1 MKKYK
6 EITKMVILEQ
16 AQYVFN
22 KLAGIIMYGLFIF
35 IFLQLW
41 KYMYTGKDYIEGYT
55 LNQMVWYVAITELIW
70 NITRPR
76 SLRKETTRDIKS
88 GKIAYI
94 LNKPYD
100 FVNYLL
106 AKNAGNV
113 ILSTLLYSTIG
124 ILITVVIAGP
134 LATFKLESIP
144 FIFITYINS
153 AIVTAL
159 VYILL
164 SMFAF
169 WFEDNEPF
177 FWIYEKF
184 VLLVGVLFPIEIFPK
199 VLQPIIKFSPI
210 YSTNYAVAKM
220 FCDFNFDKF
229 IEILVFQ
236 VGYIILL
243 YLLCKVVYRK
253 AEKKLSVN
261 GG

>member
-1 MKKYK
+1 M
-6 EITKMVILEQ
+6 TKMEFNST
-16 AQYVFN
+16 QY
-22 KLAGIIMYGLFIF
+22 KDLTPAK
-35 IFLQLW
+35 QLD
-41 KYMYTGKDYIEGYT
+41 KKT

-70 NITRPR
+70 NTTRPR

>member
-70 NITRPR
+70 
-76 SLRKETTRDIKS
+76 KTRDIKS

>member
-1 MKKYK
+1 M
-6 EITKMVILEQ
+6 TKMEFNST
-16 AQYVFN
+16 QY
-22 KLAGIIMYGLFIF
+22 KDLTPAK
-35 IFLQLW
+35 QLD
-41 KYMYTGKDYIEGYT
+41 KKT

-70 NITRPR
+70 NTTRPR

-88 GKIAYI
+88 GKIAYV

>member
-70 NITRPR
+70 NTTRPR
-76 SLRKETTRDIKS
+76 SLRKETTHDIKS
-88 GKIAYI
+88 GKIAYV

-199 VLQPIIKFSPI
+199 VLQPIINPI

>member
-1 MKKYK
+1 M
-6 EITKMVILEQ
+6 
-16 AQYVFN
+16 
-22 KLAGIIMYGLFIF
+22 
-35 IFLQLW
+35 
-41 KYMYTGKDYIEGYT
+41 
-55 LNQMVWYVAITELIW
+55 
-70 NITRPR
+70 
-76 SLRKETTRDIKS
+76 
-88 GKIAYI
+88 
-94 LNKPYD
+94 
-100 FVNYLL
+100 
-106 AKNAGNV
+106 
-113 ILSTLLYSTIG
+113 
-124 ILITVVIAGP
+124 
-134 LATFKLESIP
+134 
-144 FIFITYINS
+144 NS